1 MPCCHYTKADRHE
14 DLSILPYGFTQRFAV
29 APGAVEWQNGRM
41 TDSSLA
47 VVILA
52 AGEGTRMK
60 SSLAKVLHPIAGV
73 PMIGHVLSTAAAL
86 HPQHVVAVVRHQRDA
101 VAGAIS
107 ELTEGVTIVDQDDVP
122 GTGRAVELALA
133 ALEGFEGDVVVVSGD
148 VPLLDAETLGA
159 LVAEHRQYNRAAS
172 VLSALVD
179 DPTGYGRIVR
189 QADRFA
195 RIVEHKDATDEERA
209 IDEVN
214 SGTYVFQ
221 VGPLRA
227 ALAKVTTANAQG
239 EKYLTDVIE
248 LLATDNHTVDA
259 QPAQFSW
266 LVAGINDRAQL
277 SEVAARL
284 NAMIVRGHQLNGVTI
299 DDPATTWI
307 DRAVTIA
314 ADARILPGTFL
325 HGATSIA
332 ANAVVGPDTTLRDC
346 EIGDGATLNRV
357 DATLAVIESNATV
370 GPFSYLRPGTVLG
383 PNGKI
388 GAFVE
393 TKNSRI
399 GAGSKVPHLSYI
411 GDTTVGEE
419 SNIGA
424 GTITANY
431 DGVKKHNT
439 VVGSHVRTGSHNV
452 FVAPVT
458 IGDGVYTAA
467 GTVVRKDISAGSLG
481 MTVAPQRNIAGWVE
495 EHRPGTAAAE
505 AAERAP
511 KE

>member
-1 MPCCHYTKADRHE
+1 
-14 DLSILPYGFTQRFAV
+14 
-29 APGAVEWQNGRM
+29 M

-47 VVILA
+47 VVVLA

-86 HPQHVVAVVRHQRDA
+86 HPQHTVAVVRHQRDA
-101 VAGAIS
+101 VVAAIT

-133 ALEGFEGDVVVVSGD
+133 ALNGFDGDVVVVSGD
-148 VPLLDAETLGA
+148 VPLLDAQTLA
-159 LVAEHRQYNRAAS
+159 DLITDHRANGRAAS
-172 VLSALVD
+172 VLSAIVD

-189 QADRFA
+189 VDDRFA
-195 RIVEHKDATDEERA
+195 RIVEHKDASDDERGIA
-209 IDEVN
+209 EVN
-214 SGTYVFQ
+214 SGTYVF
-221 VGPLRA
+221 RA
-227 ALAKVTTANAQG
+227 ATLRDALSAVTTANTQG
-239 EKYLTDVIE
+239 EKYLTDVLG
-248 LLATDNHTVDA
+248 LLAADHAIDA
-259 QPAQFSW
+259 QPVTFPW

-307 DRAVTIA
+307 DRAVTIE

-325 HGATSIA
+325 HGATSIG

-346 EIGDGATLNRV
+346 EIGEGATLNRV

-393 TKNSRI
+393 TKNAVI
-399 GAGSKVPHLSYI
+399 GSGSKVPHLSYI

-431 DGVKKHNT
+431 DGVAKHHT
-439 VVGSHVRTGSHNV
+439 TVGSHVRTGSHNV

-458 IGDGVYTAA
+458 INDGAYTAA
-467 GTVVRKDISAGSLG
+467 GTVVRKDVPAGSLG
-481 MTVAPQRNIAGWVE
+481 MTVAPQRSIEGWVE

-505 AAERAP
+505 AAKRAP

>member
-1 MPCCHYTKADRHE
+1 
-14 DLSILPYGFTQRFAV
+14 
-29 APGAVEWQNGRM
+29 M

-47 VVILA
+47 VVVLA

-60 SSLAKVLHPIAGV
+60 SSLAKVLHPIAGI
-73 PMIGHVLSTAAAL
+73 PMIGHVLSTVAAL
-86 HPQHVVAVVRHQRDA
+86 HPQHTVTVLRHQRDA
-101 VAGAIS
+101 VAGVVA

-122 GTGRAVELALA
+122 GTGRAVELALD
-133 ALEGFEGDVVVVSGD
+133 ALGDFDGDVVVVSGD
-148 VPLLDAETLGA
+148 VPLLDAETLA
-159 LVAEHRQYNRAAS
+159 DLVADHRSHDRAAS
-172 VLSALVD
+172 VLSAVVD

-189 QADRFA
+189 TANTFT
-195 RIVEHKDATDEERA
+195 RIVEHAVADESELD
-209 IDEVN
+209 ISEVN
-214 SGTYVFQ
+214 SGTYVFSAA
-221 VGPLRA
+221 PLRA
-227 ALAKVTTANAQG
+227 ALAQVTTANAQG
-239 EKYLTDVIE
+239 EKYLTDVLE
-248 LLATDNHTVDA
+248 LLAADHAIDA
-259 QPAQFSW
+259 RPVTFPW
-266 LVAGINDRAQL
+266 MVAGVNDRAQL

-307 DRAVTIA
+307 DRAVTIE

-332 ANAVVGPDTTLRDC
+332 ANATVGPDTTLRDC
-346 EIGDGATLNRV
+346 EIGEGASLNRV
-357 DATLAVIESNATV
+357 DATLAVISANATV
-370 GPFSYLRPGTVLG
+370 GPFSYLRAGTVLG

-393 TKNSRI
+393 TKNSTI

-431 DGVKKHNT
+431 DGVNKHRT
-439 VVGSHVRTGSHNV
+439 TVGSHVRTGSHNV

-458 IGDGVYTAA
+458 INDGAYTAA
-467 GTVVRKDISAGSLG
+467 GSVVRKNVPVGSLG
-481 MTVAPQRNIAGWVE
+481 MTVAPQRNIEGWVE

-505 AAERAP
+505 AAKRAP